1 MCQEM
6 IWPWPTFTQR
16 PPLLQLPPPLPPGQ
30 LEPQFYGT
38 DLGTVTVGLAGP
50 DTEDDADVE
59 LADVL
64 IDQSE
69 LVSPPQLTKLFDLRK
84 QDLCF

>member
-1 MCQEM
+1 
-6 IWPWPTFTQR
+6 
-16 PPLLQLPPPLPPGQ
+16 
-30 LEPQFYGT
+30 
-38 DLGTVTVGLAGP
+38 VGLAGP
-50 DTEDDADVE
+50 DTEEDADVE